1 MSEANDLQSPE
12 GIAIDWLSR
21 HVYWV
26 DSGKRTIEVAN
37 MESRSHKILVDSCD
51 VCDYDN
57 CCLKK
62 PRGLAVDPSSR
73 YNIISVYIEGE
84 HKLSTLGQIFK

>member
-1 MSEANDLQSPE
+1 MKLELIYLPHFQKDMFLQRTFLSEANDLQSPE

-37 MESRSHKILVDSCD
+37 MESKKHKILVDSCD

-73 YNIISVYIEGE
+73 
-84 HKLSTLGQIFK
+84 

>member
-37 MESRSHKILVDSCD
+37 MESKSHKILVDSCD
-51 VCDYDN
+51 ICDYDN

-73 YNIISVYIEGE
+73 
-84 HKLSTLGQIFK
+84 